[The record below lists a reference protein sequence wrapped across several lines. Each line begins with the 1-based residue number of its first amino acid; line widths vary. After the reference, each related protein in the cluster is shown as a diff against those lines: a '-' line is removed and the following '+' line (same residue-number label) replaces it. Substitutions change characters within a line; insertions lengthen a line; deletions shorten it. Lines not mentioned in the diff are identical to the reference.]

1 MGAKKEDRHLSTGH
15 MTKEERT
22 RYAMETT
29 MKVKEGKTTPTNQLA
44 KSNYL
49 DRPET
54 REFHSIV
61 RRKSMFANR
70 TCLNS
75 VDDMKNEIL
84 EYFDLCD
91 KYDVTPVVVGLANF
105 LGLSKRH
112 LYEIGNDSSEFS
124 PIVQKAIE
132 FIAEMQED
140 AALRNSINS
149 VAWIFTAKN
158 HLGMSDNQT
167 ITLKPDTGEAQN
179 RADTLNALQE
189 VVAQQNQQLLEEKT
203 TNDYGND

>member
-1 MGAKKEDRHLSTGH
+1 MGATKARTKCTKNMS
-15 MTKEERT
+15 KEERAD
-22 RYAMETT
+22 YAIETSRL
-29 MKVKEGKTTPTNQLA
+29 VKEGRGNAPNQLA

-61 RRKSMFANR
+61 RRKSMFSQR
-70 TCLNS
+70 TCLDS
-75 VDDMKNEIL
+75 VENMQNEIL

-91 KYDVTPVVVGLANF
+91 KYDCVPVMIGLFNY
-105 LGLSKRH
+105 LGL
-112 LYEIGNDSSEFS
+112 DSGYAYTIANSQSELSIPLKKAMKF
-124 PIVQKAIE
+124 VQELQEGAVMRNAINPVS
-132 FIAEMQED
+132 FIF
-140 AALRNSINS
+140 L
-149 VAWIFTAKN
+149 AKN
-158 HLGMSDNQT
+158 YYGMSDNQT

-203 TNDYGND
+203 TIDYGND